1 MNRKTRL
8 FAILGIIALLVLG
21 LACTNDGAA
30 GNLESGAPEVMEIAA
45 SGTEMAAV
53 ATRESVAGSGIWV
66 NGQATVTVEPD
77 LVLLNIGVE
86 AIAETV
92 AEARAEASSAMD
104 AIVEAVKV
112 HGLEDQDVQ
121 TKSFNIWPQ
130 YEYPEVTS
138 GGTRTRKQVLVGYT
152 VNNSARIKIR
162 DVDAVGTIIDAVAEA
177 GGDAT
182 RIDGINF
189 SIEDPKPF
197 MTQLREEAVQDASSQ
212 GRASGKPHGCRG
224 RQSAVHRR
232 SGRRHTE
239 KPGLYGGVY
248 GIVKGSGRLADVYQR
263 RRTTI
268 EPERAGGLLDPVA
281 AFR

>member
-21 LACTNDGAA
+21 LACANEGAMV
-30 GNLESGAPEVMEIAA
+30 NPESVTPETIEIAA
-45 SGTEMAAV
+45 SGTEMAA
-53 ATRESVAGSGIWV
+53 ATGESVAGSGIWV

-92 AEARAEASSAMD
+92 AEARAEAAGVMD
-104 AIVEAVKV
+104 AIVEAVKA

-121 TKSFNIWPQ
+121 TQSFNIWPQ
-130 YEYPEVTS
+130 YEYPEVTT

-152 VNNSARIKIR
+152 VSNSARIKIR
-162 DVDAVGTIIDAVAEA
+162 DVDSVGTIIDSVAEA

-197 MTQLREEAVQDASSQ
+197 MTQLREEAVQDAVAKAEHL
-212 GRASGKPHGCRG
+212 ASL
-224 RQSAVHRR
+224 
-232 SGRRHTE
+232 T
-239 KPGLYGGVY
+239 GVEV
-248 GIVKGSGRLADVYQR
+248 GNLIFIG
-263 RRTTI
+263 
-268 EPERAGGLLDPVA
+268 EAGGGAPRDQGFLRESMAYSMAASDSPTSISGGELQLSLNVQA
-281 AFR
+281 AFSIQ

>member
-1 MNRKTRL
+1 MTRKTRL
-8 FAILGIIALLVLG
+8 FTILGIIALLVLG
-21 LACTNDGAA
+21 LACANEGATA
-30 GNLESGAPEVMEIAA
+30 NSESVTPETMEIAA
-45 SGTEMAAV
+45 SGTEMTAA
-53 ATRESVAGSGIWV
+53 AARESVAGSGIWV

-92 AEARAEASSAMD
+92 AEARAEAADAMD
-104 AIVEAVKV
+104 AIVAAVKG

-121 TKSFNIWPQ
+121 TQSINIWPQ

-152 VNNSARIKIR
+152 VSNSARIKIR
-162 DVDAVGTIIDAVAEA
+162 DVDAVGTIIDSVAEA

-197 MTQLREEAVQDASSQ
+197 MTQLREEAVQDAVAKAEHL
-212 GRASGKPHGCRG
+212 ASL
-224 RQSAVHRR
+224 
-232 SGRRHTE
+232 T
-239 KPGLYGGVY
+239 GVEV
-248 GIVKGSGRLADVYQR
+248 GNLIFIG
-263 RRTTI
+263 
-268 EPERAGGLLDPVA
+268 EAGGGTPRDQGFLRESMAYSMAASDSPTSISGGELQLSLNVQA
-281 AFR
+281 AFSIQ

>member
-121 TKSFNIWPQ
+121 TKSFKIWPQ

-197 MTQLREEAVQDASSQ
+197 MTQLREEAVQDAAAKAEHLASLTGVEVGNLLFIGEVGAGTPRNQDFMVESMALS
-212 GRASGKPHGCRG
+212 RAVADSPTFISGGEL
-224 RQSAVHRR
+224 QLSLNV
-232 SGRRHTE
+232 
-239 KPGLYGGVY
+239 
-248 GIVKGSGRLADVYQR
+248 Q
-263 RRTTI
+263 
-268 EPERAGGLLDPVA
+268 VA
-281 AFR
+281 FSIQ

>member
-8 FAILGIIALLVLG
+8 FTILGIIALLVLG
-21 LACTNDGAA
+21 LACANEGATA
-30 GNLESGAPEVMEIAA
+30 NPETVDIAA
-45 SGTEMAAV
+45 SGAEMAATN
-53 ATRESVAGSGIWV
+53 TREPASGSGIWV

-86 AIAETV
+86 AVAETV
-92 AEARAEASSAMD
+92 AEARAEAAEAMD
-104 AIVEAVKV
+104 AIVSAVKA

-121 TKSFNIWPQ
+121 TQSFNIWPQ

-152 VNNSARIKIR
+152 VSNSARIKIR

-197 MTQLREEAVQDASSQ
+197 MTQLRRKRCRTQWARPSIWQAS
-212 GRASGKPHGCRG
+212 RG
-224 RQSAVHRR
+224 
-232 SGRRHTE
+232 
-239 KPGLYGGVY
+239 
-248 GIVKGSGRLADVYQR
+248 
-263 RRTTI
+263 
-268 EPERAGGLLDPVA
+268 
-281 AFR
+281 

>member
-1 MNRKTRL
+1 MTRKTRL
-8 FAILGIIALLVLG
+8 FTILGIIALLVLG
-21 LACTNDGAA
+21 LACANEGATENA
-30 GNLESGAPEVMEIAA
+30 ESVTPETM
-45 SGTEMAAV
+45 EMAATV
-53 ATRESVAGSGIWV
+53 ARESVAGSGIWV

-92 AEARAEASSAMD
+92 AEARAEAGGAMD
-104 AIVEAVKV
+104 SIVDAVKA

-121 TKSFNIWPQ
+121 TQSFNIWPQ

-189 SIEDPKPF
+189 SVEDPMPF
-197 MTQLREEAVQDASSQ
+197 MTQLREEAVQDAAAKAEHL
-212 GRASGKPHGCRG
+212 ASL
-224 RQSAVHRR
+224 A
-232 SGRRHTE
+232 
-239 KPGLYGGVY
+239 GVEV
-248 GIVKGSGRLADVYQR
+248 GNLIFIG
-263 RRTTI
+263 
-268 EPERAGGLLDPVA
+268 EAGGGAPRDQGFLRESMAYSMAASDSATSISGGELQLSLNVQA
-281 AFR
+281 AFSIQ

>member
-8 FAILGIIALLVLG
+8 FTILGIIALLVLG
-21 LACTNDGAA
+21 LACANEGATENA
-30 GNLESGAPEVMEIAA
+30 ESVTPETM
-45 SGTEMAAV
+45 EMAATV
-53 ATRESVAGSGIWV
+53 ARESVAGSGIWV

-92 AEARAEASSAMD
+92 AEARAEAAGAMD
-104 AIVEAVKV
+104 SIVDAVKA

-121 TKSFNIWPQ
+121 TQSFNIWPQ

-197 MTQLREEAVQDASSQ
+197 MTQLREEAVQDAAAKAEHL
-212 GRASGKPHGCRG
+212 ASL
-224 RQSAVHRR
+224 A
-232 SGRRHTE
+232 
-239 KPGLYGGVY
+239 GVEV
-248 GIVKGSGRLADVYQR
+248 GNLIFIG
-263 RRTTI
+263 
-268 EPERAGGLLDPVA
+268 EAGGGAPRDQGFLRESMAYSMAASDSATSISGGELQLSLNVQA
-281 AFR
+281 AFSIQ